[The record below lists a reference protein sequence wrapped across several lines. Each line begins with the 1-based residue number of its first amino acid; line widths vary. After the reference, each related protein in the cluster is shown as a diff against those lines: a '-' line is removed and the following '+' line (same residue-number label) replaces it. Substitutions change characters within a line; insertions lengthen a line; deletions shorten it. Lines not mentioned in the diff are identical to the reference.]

1 MGALSGLKILDFS
14 TLLPGPLATMLMAD
28 LGAEVISVSAPGRPD
43 LMNGYPPIIDELGI
57 SATSAWLGRN
67 KKTICL
73 NLKKPGAVAAVK
85 KLVHEYDIVV
95 EQFRPGAM
103 KRLGLDYETL
113 KKENPALIYC
123 SITGYG
129 QNGPLMMRADHDINY
144 VALSGNML
152 MMDREDPQTLSIPN
166 FHLAD
171 IAGGGY
177 MATISILA
185 AVQYRERTRKGQYV
199 DVSMFDGILP
209 FACVEGA
216 GVLASRKYPKGWENL
231 TVSGI
236 RNGPHYD
243 VYETSDQKYISV
255 GPLEPKFF
263 ANLCIALELPE
274 WADGSILHQDPEHL
288 RIVLRKKFKER
299 TRAEWAEIF
308 SKTEACVEPVYDVS
322 EMCASEQVV
331 ARKMTPQVP
340 LALDREKSI
349 EQIGNPV
356 KLSESPVEYRH
367 TAYPSGYHT
376 RDILGA
382 IGFSNQEIQDI
393 SQ

>member
-152 MMDREDPQTLSIPN
+152 
-166 FHLAD
+166 
-171 IAGGGY
+171 
-177 MATISILA
+177 ISLI
-185 AVQYRERTRKGQYV
+185 
-199 DVSMFDGILP
+199 
-209 FACVEGA
+209 
-216 GVLASRKYPKGWENL
+216 
-231 TVSGI
+231 
-236 RNGPHYD
+236 
-243 VYETSDQKYISV
+243 
-255 GPLEPKFF
+255 
-263 ANLCIALELPE
+263 
-274 WADGSILHQDPEHL
+274 
-288 RIVLRKKFKER
+288 
-299 TRAEWAEIF
+299 
-308 SKTEACVEPVYDVS
+308 
-322 EMCASEQVV
+322 
-331 ARKMTPQVP
+331 
-340 LALDREKSI
+340 
-349 EQIGNPV
+349 
-356 KLSESPVEYRH
+356 
-367 TAYPSGYHT
+367 
-376 RDILGA
+376 
-382 IGFSNQEIQDI
+382 
-393 SQ
+393 